1 MLINYTFTV
10 LLESKLHNIEVS
22 VETCYIPE
30 QSNAL
35 VNEFVF
41 AYTITITNK
50 TNAIVQLMRR
60 HWIINDS
67 NGELR
72 EVKGEGVVG
81 VQPILEPNESY
92 KYTSGCCLRTELGK
106 MLGSYEFVNMETRQQ
121 VVVPIPEFQLVAPF
135 KLN

>member
-1 MLINYTFTV
+1 